1 MFVYNIINMCIYTLY
16 IHMYFLITCVSSP
29 QPAAHKKT
37 PVCTFISQIW
47 PPVITA
53 SLPVDQALNM
63 NLNL

>member
-1 MFVYNIINMCIYTLY
+1 MHMFVFNVDICIYTWY
-16 IHMYFLITCVSSP
+16 IHFLITCVSSP
-29 QPAAHKKT
+29 QPAAHEKI
-37 PVCTFISQIW
+37 PVCTFISQIR